1 MRNVVKKL
9 AVVVSSALILC
20 ACSTHYASNRDK
32 QYLDSRNGK
41 QLVVPPPLTTSNI
54 SHFYDLPQREKSAA
68 VSITPPT
75 NPAVGSE

>member
-20 ACSTHYASNRDK
+20 SCASQYASNRDK
-32 QYLDSRNGK
+32 QYLASRNGK

-54 SHFYDLPQREKSAA
+54 SHFYDLPQNNKSAA
-68 VSITPPT
+68 VSIAPPT
-75 NPAVGSE
+75 KPAVDS